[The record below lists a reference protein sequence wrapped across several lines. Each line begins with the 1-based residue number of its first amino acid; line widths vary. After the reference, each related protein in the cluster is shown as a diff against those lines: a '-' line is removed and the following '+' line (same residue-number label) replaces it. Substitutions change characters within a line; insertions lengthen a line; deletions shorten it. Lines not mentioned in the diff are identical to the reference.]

1 MLNECLNTISRREIG
16 SLVRKD
22 HNFITDGQL
31 QGSILTKLHGGSRLL
46 ATVLASISE
55 VRVAKLLPSLSTSS
69 TGQGGHWP
77 AVPASVSPCPRVPG
91 LELGAG
97 VMMRRGNGA
106 PAPAATLYSLHSIQY
121 TLHTTSA

>member
-22 HNFITDGQL
+22 HNFITDGRL

-55 VRVAKLLPSLSTSS
+55 VRVAKLLPSPSPPLPPHPPRVRAA
-69 TGQGGHWP
+69 TGQL
-77 AVPASVSPCPRVPG
+77 SPGPRT
-91 LELGAG
+91 GAMSWSDDEAG
-97 VMMRRGNGA
+97 
-106 PAPAATLYSLHSIQY
+106 
-121 TLHTTSA
+121 